1 MKSTLIR
8 RTPRNLF
15 LLLMVFVVGFGL
27 QAILNHSIDRFI
39 SALDQKVAN
48 AEVETLIGQQIKL
61 DIYKIESDF
70 YQLATFPN
78 QHLRR
83 IILED
88 IRAQQADIA
97 KALNTLN
104 QGGTYRHQI
113 DLNLPNTD
121 TEYEIL
127 TYEPPS
133 KEHFSFARAD
143 ILPKFP
149 LINHK
154 ARELAD
160 QLADIDRQIAETPQ
174 ALTQAIDHLKLEV
187 KFFKPLFHRLKED
200 ANRISYNAKQ
210 NFQALQADV
219 TRQKNAYR
227 QIQMILTLTT
237 LLLGL
242 AFFWSLS
249 RNIRKTT
256 EQIEASHDY
265 THDILASQ
273 DTLIIVNDGKKLVDA
288 SGGFFKFFQGYDT
301 IEAFRRDYDCVCDL
315 FAREPGYLYKFDDQD
330 WLDYVLQHPNTIHKA
345 KVCYQ
350 DRQTVFQ
357 VSVAKS
363 RHDQR
368 YIISMFDITENER
381 INQALA
387 EQKDKA
393 LAATEAKGQFLANMS
408 HEIRTPMN
416 AILGFISLLKEKPL
430 DAEAREYL
438 QTIDN
443 ASQSLLGI
451 INDILDLSKIESGHL
466 RIDPSEFDPHKEFNV
481 TADLFK
487 ARSSEKNIYFE
498 LTLPKQLPPG
508 LKTDV
513 LRLKQVL
520 NNLLSNAVKFT
531 EPNHRIQLQIDY
543 QENDPKNHQAWL
555 HFNVTDEGIG
565 MTPEQLEKVFEAFT
579 QAESHTMRQ
588 YGGTGLGLTISA
600 RLVEMLGGQLKATST
615 PGRGSCFYFAI
626 PVEKVARP
634 IETSKDD
641 SQAPS
646 LRGHVLLVEDNQT
659 NQLLMSAILKK
670 IGLTLDIASDG
681 FEAIECVQKHDY
693 DLVLMDENMPNLNGI
708 EATRE
713 IRQLGTRYETLP
725 IIALTAN
732 AMTGDRERFLA
743 AGMDEYLS
751 KPVNLSKLIEVVQ
764 PFLSAPQARKE

>member
-1 MKSTLIR
+1 
-8 RTPRNLF
+8 
-15 LLLMVFVVGFGL
+15 
-27 QAILNHSIDRFI
+27 
-39 SALDQKVAN
+39 
-48 AEVETLIGQQIKL
+48 
-61 DIYKIESDF
+61 
-70 YQLATFPN
+70 
-78 QHLRR
+78 
-83 IILED
+83 
-88 IRAQQADIA
+88 
-97 KALNTLN
+97 
-104 QGGTYRHQI
+104 
-113 DLNLPNTD
+113 
-121 TEYEIL
+121 
-127 TYEPPS
+127 
-133 KEHFSFARAD
+133 
-143 ILPKFP
+143 
-149 LINHK
+149 
-154 ARELAD
+154 
-160 QLADIDRQIAETPQ
+160 
-174 ALTQAIDHLKLEV
+174 
-187 KFFKPLFHRLKED
+187 
-200 ANRISYNAKQ
+200 
-210 NFQALQADV
+210 
-219 TRQKNAYR
+219 
-227 QIQMILTLTT
+227 
-237 LLLGL
+237 
-242 AFFWSLS
+242 
-249 RNIRKTT
+249 
-256 EQIEASHDY
+256 
-265 THDILASQ
+265 
-273 DTLIIVNDGKKLVDA
+273 
-288 SGGFFKFFQGYDT
+288 
-301 IEAFRRDYDCVCDL
+301 
-315 FAREPGYLYKFDDQD
+315 
-330 WLDYVLQHPNTIHKA
+330 
-345 KVCYQ
+345 
-350 DRQTVFQ
+350 
-357 VSVAKS
+357 
-363 RHDQR
+363 
-368 YIISMFDITENER
+368 
-381 INQALA
+381 
-387 EQKDKA
+387 
-393 LAATEAKGQFLANMS
+393 
-408 HEIRTPMN
+408 MN

-579 QAESHTMRQ
+579 QAESHTTRQ

-634 IETSKDD
+634 IETPKDD